1 MGRPKKK
8 PQDKYFPTKEEVKC
22 MLWCIDRK
30 IRVYPIPEGDEYTL
44 TVEYVDGGRVHRIES
59 GKTYPKDNW
68 SSTVYK
74 LYVKMYEKNV
84 DKLA

>member
-8 PQDKYFPTKEEVKC
+8 LQDKYMPSDEETKA

-30 IRVYPIPEGDEYTL
+30 IRVYPVPEGEDYSL
-44 TVEYVDGGRVHRIES
+44 TVEYVDNGRVKRVNS
-59 GKTYPKDNW
+59 NKTYPKDNW
-68 SSTVYK
+68 CSTLYK

-84 DKLA
+84 NKFG

>member
-8 PQDKYFPTKEEVKC
+8 QQDKYTPTEEETKA

-30 IRVYPIPEGDEYTL
+30 IRVYPIPQGDEYSL
-44 TVEYVDGGRVHRIES
+44 TVEYVDNGRVHRIES

-68 SSTVYK
+68 ASTLYN
-74 LYVKMYEKNV
+74 LYVSMYNKNV
-84 DKLA
+84 DKL